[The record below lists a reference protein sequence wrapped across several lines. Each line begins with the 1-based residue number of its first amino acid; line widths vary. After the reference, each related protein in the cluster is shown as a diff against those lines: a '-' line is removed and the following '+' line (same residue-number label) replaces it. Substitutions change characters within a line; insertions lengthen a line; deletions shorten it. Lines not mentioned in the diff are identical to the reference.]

1 MVTQV
6 IKRDG
11 QVVFCDGRKIADAI
25 GKAAKAA
32 NESIDHEMLARN
44 VLSRVSGE
52 AKDRVDVETIQDL
65 VEQELIHSGAAAT
78 AKAYI
83 LYREERRKVREGRIL
98 IDATSRL
105 FHDYLDD
112 KDWMI
117 QENANTRKS
126 INGMNNYIREAFTTP
141 LLAQ

>member
-44 VLSRVSGE
+44 VLSRLSGE
-52 AKDRVDVETIQDL
+52 SEDCVDVETIQDL
-65 VEQELIHSGAAAT
+65 KDPH
-78 AKAYI
+78 
-83 LYREERRKVREGRIL
+83 RRHQPAV
-98 IDATSRL
+98 
-105 FHDYLDD
+105 
-112 KDWMI
+112 
-117 QENANTRKS
+117 
-126 INGMNNYIREAFTTP
+126 P
-141 LLAQ
+141 